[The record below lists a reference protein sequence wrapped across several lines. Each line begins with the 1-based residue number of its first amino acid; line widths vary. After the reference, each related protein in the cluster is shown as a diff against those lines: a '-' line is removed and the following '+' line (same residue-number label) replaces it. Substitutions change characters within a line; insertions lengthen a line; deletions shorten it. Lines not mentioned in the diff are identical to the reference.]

1 MTNTKLKDITEILE
15 YCRWLNS
22 KITTVLIEEGLPHK
36 DFELN
41 MRILAFNI
49 VNEQIRLQVTI
60 NNLADDAIKRGK

>member
-49 VNEQIRLQVTI
+49 VNEQIRLQVTT

>member
-49 VNEQIRLQVTI
+49 VNEQIRLQVTT
-60 NNLADDAIKRGK
+60 NNLADDAIKRGQ

>member
-1 MTNTKLKDITEILE
+1 MTNTKLKDTTEILE

-60 NNLADDAIKRGK
+60 NNLADDAIKGGK

>member
-22 KITTVLIEEGLPHK
+22 KITTVLIEEGLLHK